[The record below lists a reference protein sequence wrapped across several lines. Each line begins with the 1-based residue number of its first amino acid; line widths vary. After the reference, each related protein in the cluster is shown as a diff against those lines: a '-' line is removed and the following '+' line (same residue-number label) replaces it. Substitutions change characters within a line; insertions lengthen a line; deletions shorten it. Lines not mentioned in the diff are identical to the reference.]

1 LGIYLQKTLHNVIDF
16 GLDFVQF
23 NIDVFIK
30 IKEFLPKFGQNVL
43 NSLNKS
49 ENVTEMGS
57 PCSAYI
63 HIPFC
68 RRRCYY
74 CDFPISVVGDHAK
87 GSTSGMIEEYVEILT
102 REIQITPASTDSLS
116 TIFFGG
122 GTPSLLSNQQLSRI
136 LDTLAQQFGI
146 ATDAEISMEIDP
158 GTFNLSQIKGYQD
171 AGVNR
176 VSLGVQA
183 FQDELLTLCGR
194 SHQLNHIFT
203 AVELIRQVEVPDW
216 SLDLISG
223 LPTQTLEQW
232 QESLIAAIQLAPTH
246 ISCYDLTIE
255 PVTAFGRQYSPGI
268 SPLPTDET
276 TAQMYRLAQQLLT
289 DAGYEHYEI
298 SNYALPTHQC
308 QHNRVYWENRPFY
321 GFGMGAAS
329 YVQGQRLTRPRT
341 RREYY
346 AWMQQLIEA
355 GGMGECSELS
365 EVDVLLE
372 TLMLGLRL
380 ADGVNLSTLVQQ
392 FGEKLLEQMAI
403 TLPPYYQKGWV
414 EVVGQDGQAWDWYDA
429 QKFPMTG
436 QLRLTDPEG
445 FLFSNQILADLF
457 NQVSQ

>member
-1 LGIYLQKTLHNVIDF
+1 MGIAH
-16 GLDFVQF
+16 
-23 NIDVFIK
+23 
-30 IKEFLPKFGQNVL
+30 
-43 NSLNKS
+43 
-49 ENVTEMGS
+49 
-57 PCSAYI
+57 SAYI

-74 CDFPISVVGDHAK
+74 CDFPVSVVGDKAR
-87 GSTSGMIEEYVEILT
+87 GSTSGTIEEYVEVLAQ
-102 REIQITPASTDSLS
+102 EIQTTPASTCSLS

-122 GTPSLLSNQQLSRI
+122 GTPSLLSTQQLNRI

-158 GTFNLSQIKGYQD
+158 GTFDLSQIKGYQD

-183 FQDELLTLCGR
+183 FQDELLGICGR

-203 AVELIRQVEVPDW
+203 AVELLRQVEVPDW

-232 QESLIAAIQLAPTH
+232 QESLRSAIQLTPTH

-276 TAQMYRLAQQLLT
+276 TAQMYRLAQTLLT

-308 QHNRVYWENRPFY
+308 RHNRVYWENHPFY

-329 YVQGQRLTRPRT
+329 YVQGRRFTRPRT
-341 RREYY
+341 RRDYY
-346 AWMQQLIEA
+346 TWVQQFIEA
-355 GGMGECSELS
+355 NGIWESPELS
-365 EVDVLLE
+365 DVDILLE

-380 ADGVNLSTLVQQ
+380 AEGVSLSTLVRQ
-392 FGEKLLEQMAI
+392 FGEKTLEQI
-403 TLPPYYQKGWV
+403 GTTLQPYYQQGWV
-414 EVVGQDGQAWDWYDA
+414 EVVERDGKVWDWHNA
-429 QKFPMTG
+429 QKLPMTG
-436 QLRLTDPEG
+436 RLRLSDPDG

-457 NQVSQ
+457 SRCM

>member
-1 LGIYLQKTLHNVIDF
+1 M
-16 GLDFVQF
+16 
-23 NIDVFIK
+23 
-30 IKEFLPKFGQNVL
+30 L
-43 NSLNKS
+43 NFSNKS
-49 ENVTEMGS
+49 EKIIEMGIAH
-57 PCSAYI
+57 SAYI

-74 CDFPISVVGDHAK
+74 CDFPVSVVGDKAR
-87 GSTSGMIEEYVEILT
+87 GSTSGTIEEYVEVLAQ
-102 REIQITPASTDSLS
+102 EIQTTPASTCSLS

-122 GTPSLLSNQQLSRI
+122 GTPSLLSTQQLNRI

-158 GTFNLSQIKGYQD
+158 GTFDLSQIKGYRD

-183 FQDELLTLCGR
+183 FQDELLGICGR

-203 AVELIRQVEVPDW
+203 AVELLRQVEVPDW

-232 QESLIAAIQLAPTH
+232 QESLTAAIQLAPTH

-276 TAQMYRLAQQLLT
+276 TAQMYRIAQQLLT

-308 QHNRVYWENRPFY
+308 RHNRVYWENRPFY

-329 YVQGQRLTRPRT
+329 YIQGRRFTRPRT

-346 AWMQQLIEA
+346 TWVQQFIEA
-355 GGMGECSELS
+355 NGIWESPELS
-365 EVDVLLE
+365 DMDVLLE

-380 ADGVNLSTLVQQ
+380 AEGVSLSTLVQQ
-392 FGEKLLEQMAI
+392 FGEKTLEQIAT
-403 TLPPYYQKGWV
+403 TLQPYYDKGWV
-414 EVVGQDGQAWDWYDA
+414 EVMEPDGKAWDWHNA
-429 QKFPMTG
+429 QKLPMTG
-436 QLRLTDPEG
+436 RLRLSDPDG

-457 NQVSQ
+457 SRCT

>member
-1 LGIYLQKTLHNVIDF
+1 MGIAH
-16 GLDFVQF
+16 
-23 NIDVFIK
+23 
-30 IKEFLPKFGQNVL
+30 
-43 NSLNKS
+43 
-49 ENVTEMGS
+49 
-57 PCSAYI
+57 SAYI

-74 CDFPISVVGDHAK
+74 CDFPVSVVGDKAR
-87 GSTSGMIEEYVEILT
+87 GSTSGTIEEYVEVLAQ
-102 REIQITPASTDSLS
+102 EIQTTPASTCSLS

-122 GTPSLLSNQQLSRI
+122 GTPSLLSTQQLNRI

-146 ATDAEISMEIDP
+146 TTDAEISMEIDP
-158 GTFNLSQIKGYQD
+158 GTFDLSQIKGYRD

-183 FQDELLTLCGR
+183 FQDELLGICGR

-203 AVELIRQVEVPDW
+203 AVELLRQVEVPDW

-232 QESLIAAIQLAPTH
+232 QESLNAAIQLAPTH

-276 TAQMYRLAQQLLT
+276 TAQMYYLAQQLLT

-308 QHNRVYWENRPFY
+308 RHNRVYWENRPFY

-329 YVQGQRLTRPRT
+329 YVQGRRFTRPRT

-346 AWMQQLIEA
+346 AWVRQFIEA
-355 GGMGECSELS
+355 NGIWESPELS
-365 EVDVLLE
+365 DVDILLE

-380 ADGVNLSTLVQQ
+380 AEGVSLSTLVQQ
-392 FGEKLLEQMAI
+392 FGEKTLEQI
-403 TLPPYYQKGWV
+403 GTTLQPYYQQGWV
-414 EVVGQDGQAWDWYDA
+414 EVVERDGKAWDWHNA
-429 QKFPMTG
+429 QKLPMTG
-436 QLRLTDPEG
+436 RLRLSDPDG

-457 NQVSQ
+457 SRCT